1 MKSALRMRLASPKRS
16 QQMPSG
22 GLRNKD
28 ELLRIC
34 TLSPAFT
41 VSEQENRVAHKM
53 PENKSFLNW
62 RDR

>member
-1 MKSALRMRLASPKRS
+1 MKSARRRRLASPKRS
-16 QQMPSG
+16 QQRQSG

-41 VSEQENRVAHKM
+41 VSEQENRVAYKM